1 MKKIIP
7 ILFVFLTML
16 GACSKD
22 KALIPVTGVSLN
34 MSSLTIK
41 VGEAAALVVSITPAD
56 ADISFVTW
64 KSSDPAIASV
74 DTNGK
79 VTGIAPGN
87 VVISATTVDGRFT
100 ATCIVSVVPKEE
112 PKPDDP
118 VKPDTIFVSGIT
130 LDKDELKMVEGATA
144 ALVATITPADADNKN
159 VVWTSSD
166 ENVVSIAADGT
177 ITAVSAGTATITVK
191 TEDGGFTATCA
202 VTVIKK
208 TVAVT
213 GISLDKTEAVL
224 VEADT
229 LKLTATI
236 APADADN
243 KNVAWTSS
251 DEKVATV
258 TPDGVIT
265 AVSAGTVTIT
275 VKTEDG
281 GFTATCTVTVSKKE
295 IPVTGFSLDKTE
307 AALSQGDTLKLTATI
322 TPADADNKNV
332 IWTSSDEKVAT
343 VTTDGV
349 ITAVSA
355 GTALVTVKTEDG
367 NFTASCT
374 VTVVP
379 DPIPVTGITLD
390 KKNLYLVEWTSA
402 VLKVTVTPDDA
413 DDKSL
418 IWTSSNSY
426 IAKVD
431 ENGKVTAYSPGTAT
445 ITVTTADGNYTATC
459 TVYVY
464 SSTVSV
470 SSVSLDKSQAT
481 VNQGSSLQLTATINP
496 SDATNKDV
504 TWTSSNP
511 TVATVDSNGKVT
523 ALAPG
528 TTTITVTTEDGDKTA
543 ACTVTV
549 VRPVISVSLDKTQA
563 TIDEGKT
570 LQLTATVTPDDATNK
585 EVTWSSS
592 NTSVATVDANG
603 LVTGIKKGE
612 TVITV
617 TAKDGNKTATC
628 LIHVIGAPIG
638 SSSNE
643 NMGGQQGGG
652 IGW

>member
-34 MSSLTIK
+34 MNSLTLK
-41 VGEAAALVVSITPAD
+41 VGETATLIVNVTPAD
-56 ADISFVTW
+56 ADVAFVVW

-74 DTNGK
+74 DAHGK
-79 VTGIAPGN
+79 VTGVAPGN
-87 VVISATTVDGRFT
+87 VVISTTTVDGGFT

-118 VKPDTIFVSGIT
+118 VKPDTIFVSGIM
-130 LDKDELKMVEGATA
+130 LDKNELQIVEGATDT
-144 ALVATITPADADNKN
+144 LVATISPANAENKN
-159 VVWTSSD
+159 VTWTTSD
-166 ENVVSIAADGT
+166 EKVATVAADGT
-177 ITAVSAGTATITVK
+177 ISALSAGTATITVK

-258 TPDGVIT
+258 TVDGTIT
-265 AVSAGTVTIT
+265 AVSAGTATIT

-281 GFTATCTVTVSKKE
+281 GFTATCTVTVSKKK
-295 IPVTGFSLDKTE
+295 IPVTGVSLDKTE

-343 VTTDGV
+343 VTADGV

-355 GTALVTVKTEDG
+355 GTVTITVKTEDG

-379 DPIPVTGITLD
+379 DPIPVTGVTLN
-390 KKNLYLVEWTSA
+390 KQVLYLVEWSSA
-402 VLKVTVTPDDA
+402 TLKATVTPDDA

-511 TVATVDSNGKVT
+511 TVATVDTNGKVT

-528 TTTITVTTEDGDKTA
+528 TTTITVTTTDGGYKATA
-543 ACTVTV
+543 
-549 VRPVISVSLDKTQA
+549 VISVKQK
-563 TIDEGKT
+563 DEAGFNVTVTDRVEGNTTNGNAT
-570 LQLTATVTPDDATNK
+570 LQ
-585 EVTWSSS
+585 
-592 NTSVATVDANG
+592 
-603 LVTGIKKGE
+603 
-612 TVITV
+612 
-617 TAKDGNKTATC
+617 
-628 LIHVIGAPIG
+628 
-638 SSSNE
+638 
-643 NMGGQQGGG
+643 
-652 IGW
+652 

>member
-34 MSSLTIK
+34 MNSLTLK
-41 VGEAAALVVSITPAD
+41 VGETATLIVNVTPAD
-56 ADISFVTW
+56 ADVAFVVW

-74 DTNGK
+74 DAHGK
-79 VTGIAPGN
+79 VTGVAPGN
-87 VVISATTVDGRFT
+87 VVISTTTVDGGFT

-118 VKPDTIFVSGIT
+118 VKPDTIFVSGIM
-130 LDKDELKMVEGATA
+130 LDKNELQIVEGATDT
-144 ALVATITPADADNKN
+144 LVATISPANAENKN
-159 VVWTSSD
+159 VTWTTSD
-166 ENVVSIAADGT
+166 EKVATVTVDGT

-191 TEDGGFTATCA
+191 TEDGGFTATC
-202 VTVIKK
+202 
-208 TVAVT
+208 
-213 GISLDKTEAVL
+213 
-224 VEADT
+224 
-229 LKLTATI
+229 
-236 APADADN
+236 
-243 KNVAWTSS
+243 
-251 DEKVATV
+251 
-258 TPDGVIT
+258 
-265 AVSAGTVTIT
+265 
-275 VKTEDG
+275 
-281 GFTATCTVTVSKKE
+281 TVTVSKKK
-295 IPVTGFSLDKTE
+295 IPVTGVSLDKTE

-343 VTTDGV
+343 VTVDGT

-379 DPIPVTGITLD
+379 DPIPVTGVTLN
-390 KKNLYLVEWTSA
+390 KQVLYLVEWSSA
-402 VLKVTVTPDDA
+402 TLKATVTPDDA

-445 ITVTTADGNYTATC
+445 ITVTTADGNYTTTC

-528 TTTITVTTEDGDKTA
+528 TTTITGTTEDGDKTA

-628 LIHVIGAPIG
+628 LVHVIGAPIG